1 MKQFRLVLNGI
12 AGEWL
17 DVNNV
22 KLETMIRTGNEL
34 TDLGFKDWFLEWR
47 WDNVKT
53 KRIFR
58 KT

>member
-47 WDNVKT
+47 
-53 KRIFR
+53 
-58 KT
+58 